1 MGRCF
6 VFHSNRESQRKKYE
20 PTAESVAP
28 GLGVTARSFCLL
40 GWTQNNPKE
49 GTNPSS
55 GVGNNKKGSKKAAKS
70 KDKVAC
76 RRNTSQ
82 VKAKSETEML
92 FLQALTPLTA
102 AAANTKPK
110 STSST
115 PSIHSSSAPSI
126 RSSLPSDSSSPS
138 SSSPSRSVPV
148 SKPGA
153 LIYKQSR
160 SLRHR

>member
-1 MGRCF
+1 MTSSPHLKNLNKIF

-55 GVGNNKKGSKKAAKS
+55 GVGNSKKGSKKAARS

-76 RRNTSQ
+76 RR
-82 VKAKSETEML
+82 ETL
-92 FLQALTPLTA
+92 L
-102 AAANTKPK
+102 K
-110 STSST
+110 
-115 PSIHSSSAPSI
+115 
-126 RSSLPSDSSSPS
+126 
-138 SSSPSRSVPV
+138 
-148 SKPGA
+148 
-153 LIYKQSR
+153 
-160 SLRHR
+160 